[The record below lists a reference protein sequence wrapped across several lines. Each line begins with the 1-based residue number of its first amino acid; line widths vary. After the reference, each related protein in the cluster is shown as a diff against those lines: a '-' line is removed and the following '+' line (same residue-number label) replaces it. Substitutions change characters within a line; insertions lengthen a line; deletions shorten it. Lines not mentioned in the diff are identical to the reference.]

1 MQIIYLTSG
10 IAIIHVNSI
19 SIINVM
25 IANLVL
31 KKNPKSH
38 CWTRRDSCLLP
49 LLADCF
55 YFLLLLSN
63 FLDKVCAYDSSS
75 GLLVNTKSYLS
86 PRLQK
91 HFGKHV
97 VLW

>member
-31 KKNPKSH
+31 KKKSQE
-38 CWTRRDSCLLP
+38 SL
-49 LLADCF
+49 
-55 YFLLLLSN
+55 
-63 FLDKVCAYDSSS
+63 LDK
-75 GLLVNTKSYLS
+75 KRQLS
-86 PRLQK
+86 LASIGRL
-91 HFGKHV
+91 FLFPTIIV
-97 VLW
+97 